1 MCISDLLR
9 KKLGRVGRRVSKIF
23 FFSETLKLLSILP
36 TYSSLINRNFNISF
50 MVENQNNLSQATR
63 TKHISYFSIYI

>member
-36 TYSSLINRNFNISF
+36 SSLTNRNFNISF
-50 MVENQNNLSQATR
+50 MEDDQNNVSQATR
-63 TKHISYFSIYI
+63 TKHIFYFSI